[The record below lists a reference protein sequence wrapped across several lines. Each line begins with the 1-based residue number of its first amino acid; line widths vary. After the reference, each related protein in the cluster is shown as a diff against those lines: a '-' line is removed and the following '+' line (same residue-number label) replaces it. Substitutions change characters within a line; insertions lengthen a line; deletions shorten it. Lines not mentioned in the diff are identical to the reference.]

1 MRKLVI
7 LLFLSLCFVNASA
20 QDKTVKKAVESTFT
34 IVASDAKG
42 NELARSKGVFI
53 SSDGCA
59 ISPWTPFK
67 GAASVKIVDSKGRER
82 QVASLI
88 GADELYD
95 LAKFRVEGSATPLS
109 MAQQVGQGSQV
120 WILGST
126 ITKANVNKV
135 ETFKDKYHYYVLG
148 TAAGADCEGAAVVT
162 ADGKLMGVFHKSAT
176 DASTTDAAYP
186 NSFSPVG
193 LTVNDP
199 VLRECSLPVELPDKE
214 SDAQVA
220 LMLAPQVSPANY
232 LWTAD
237 RFITKFPTENDGYNA
252 KGGILANQGDFAG
265 AKRTLEEGIAKATNK
280 AEAHFNLARIAYQS
294 TASGRDSLKVFSMDE
309 ADAEADKAIAISD
322 MPLYRH
328 LKAQIKYYRG
338 QYQDAYNDFL
348 ALTKTNLRNPELY
361 LEMAQSKE
369 RLNAPQAEVLALL
382 DSCVALCDT
391 PYVAS
396 SAPYFLARATQYN
409 NMGEYRKAMVDYTM
423 YEYFNRGRLGANFYF
438 TRGEC
443 EMKGRIY
450 QAALNDITAACILD
464 RTNPIYLAVKGNLH
478 LKVGQY
484 DDAIEAAERCLKL
497 EPDNADGLL
506 ILGLAQCQK
515 GNKTEGV
522 ANLEKAKAAGNP
534 QADTYIKKFGG

>member
-1 MRKLVI
+1 MYK
-7 LLFLSLCFVNASA
+7 
-20 QDKTVKKAVESTFT
+20 
-34 IVASDAKG
+34 
-42 NELARSKGVFI
+42 
-53 SSDGCA
+53 
-59 ISPWTPFK
+59 
-67 GAASVKIVDSKGRER
+67 R
-82 QVASLI
+82 Q
-88 GADELYD
+88 
-95 LAKFRVEGSATPLS
+95 
-109 MAQQVGQGSQV
+109 
-120 WILGST
+120 
-126 ITKANVNKV
+126 
-135 ETFKDKYHYYVLG
+135 
-148 TAAGADCEGAAVVT
+148 
-162 ADGKLMGVFHKSAT
+162 
-176 DASTTDAAYP
+176 
-186 NSFSPVG
+186 
-193 LTVNDP
+193 
-199 VLRECSLPVELPDKE
+199 
-214 SDAQVA
+214 
-220 LMLAPQVSPANY
+220 
-232 LWTAD
+232 
-237 RFITKFPTENDGYNA
+237 
-252 KGGILANQGDFAG
+252 
-265 AKRTLEEGIAKATNK
+265 
-280 AEAHFNLARIAYQS
+280 
-294 TASGRDSLKVFSMDE
+294 
-309 ADAEADKAIAISD
+309 DKAISISD

-515 GNKTEGV
+515 GDKTDGV
-522 ANLEKAKAAGNP
+522 ANLQKAKAAGNP
-534 QADTYIKKFGG
+534 QADTYIKKFGD